1 MSRISTRKVQLIA
14 AGFSLLLIT
23 GCGSVSTKTESASV
37 PSYISACGYGED
49 QKPDGFTLACADGGI
64 SVDGMKWNSWGG
76 DSAAG
81 TGIFHRNLCEPSCA
95 DGTYIEVPVK
105 VTVSVPILV
114 KKKMMYSQVY
124 LESTNG
130 QDLILGA
137 PTYGTDLVTEGF

>member
-1 MSRISTRKVQLIA
+1 MKWFTTRKVQLIA
-14 AGFSLLLIT
+14 AAFSIFLLA
-23 GCGSVSTKTESASV
+23 GCGKASISTQSSSGPIYV
-37 PSYISACGYGED
+37 SACGYGEN
-49 QKPDGFTLACADGGI
+49 QKPDGITLACADGGI

-130 QDLILGA
+130 QVLILGA